1 MDIIKIILSREK
13 PFSNEKI
20 IQETLSIFYLL
31 LRYVLVINFMASAIN
46 DSLDEFN
53 LDEALSVK
61 GMKAGQKDIL
71 VAARIKLK
79 ISIFNQ
85 FKIKPSKR

>member
-1 MDIIKIILSREK
+1 MKK
-13 PFSNEKI
+13 
-20 IQETLSIFYLL
+20 LL
-31 LRYVLVINFMASAIN
+31 KRLFRFFIYCLGYVLVVNFMASAIN

-71 VAARIKLK
+71 VAARIKIENIDLQ
-79 ISIFNQ
+79 SIQ
-85 FKIKPSKR
+85 DKAIKKMKDWEQIAE

>member
-1 MDIIKIILSREK
+1 M
-13 PFSNEKI
+13 
-20 IQETLSIFYLL
+20 
-31 LRYVLVINFMASAIN
+31 VNFMASAIN

-71 VAARIKLK
+71 VAARIKIENIDLQ
-79 ISIFNQ
+79 SIQ
-85 FKIKPSKR
+85 DKAIKKIKPGNR

>member
-1 MDIIKIILSREK
+1 MKKSSKRLYRFFIYCLG
-13 PFSNEKI
+13 
-20 IQETLSIFYLL
+20 
-31 LRYVLVINFMASAIN
+31 YVLVVNFMASAIN

-71 VAARIKLK
+71 VAARIKIENIDLQ
-79 ISIFNQ
+79 SIQ
-85 FKIKPSKR
+85 DKAIKKMKDWEQIAE

>member
-1 MDIIKIILSREK
+1 M
-13 PFSNEKI
+13 
-20 IQETLSIFYLL
+20 
-31 LRYVLVINFMASAIN
+31 INFMASAIN

-71 VAARIKLK
+71 VAARIKIENIDLQ
-79 ISIFNQ
+79 SIQ
-85 FKIKPSKR
+85 DKAIKKMKDWEQIAE

>member
-1 MDIIKIILSREK
+1 M
-13 PFSNEKI
+13 
-20 IQETLSIFYLL
+20 
-31 LRYVLVINFMASAIN
+31 VNFMASAIN

-71 VAARIKLK
+71 VAARIKIENIDLQ
-79 ISIFNQ
+79 SIQ
-85 FKIKPSKR
+85 DKAIKKMKDWEQIAE

>member
-1 MDIIKIILSREK
+1 MKKLFKRLFRFFIYCLG
-13 PFSNEKI
+13 
-20 IQETLSIFYLL
+20 
-31 LRYVLVINFMASAIN
+31 YVLVINFMASAIN

-71 VAARIKLK
+71 VAARIKIENIDLQ
-79 ISIFNQ
+79 SIQ
-85 FKIKPSKR
+85 DKAIKKMKDWEQIAE

>member
-1 MDIIKIILSREK
+1 
-13 PFSNEKI
+13 
-20 IQETLSIFYLL
+20 
-31 LRYVLVINFMASAIN
+31 MASAIN

-71 VAARIKLK
+71 VAARIKIENIDLQ
-79 ISIFNQ
+79 SIQ
-85 FKIKPSKR
+85 DRAIKKMKDWEQIAE

>member
-1 MDIIKIILSREK
+1 MKKLFKSLFRFFIYCLG
-13 PFSNEKI
+13 
-20 IQETLSIFYLL
+20 
-31 LRYVLVINFMASAIN
+31 YVLVINFMASAIN

-71 VAARIKLK
+71 VAARIKIENIDLQ
-79 ISIFNQ
+79 SIQ
-85 FKIKPSKR
+85 DKAIKKMKDWEQIAE

>member
-1 MDIIKIILSREK
+1 MKKLLKRLFRFFIYCLGYIL
-13 PFSNEKI
+13 
-20 IQETLSIFYLL
+20 
-31 LRYVLVINFMASAIN
+31 VVNFMASAIN

-71 VAARIKLK
+71 VAARIKIENIDLQ
-79 ISIFNQ
+79 SIQ
-85 FKIKPSKR
+85 DKAIKKMKDWEQIAE

>member
-1 MDIIKIILSREK
+1 
-13 PFSNEKI
+13 
-20 IQETLSIFYLL
+20 
-31 LRYVLVINFMASAIN
+31 MASAIN

-71 VAARIKLK
+71 VAARIKIENIDLQ
-79 ISIFNQ
+79 SIQ
-85 FKIKPSKR
+85 DKAIKKMKDWEQIAE

>member
-1 MDIIKIILSREK
+1 
-13 PFSNEKI
+13 
-20 IQETLSIFYLL
+20 
-31 LRYVLVINFMASAIN
+31 MASAIN

-71 VAARIKLK
+71 VAARIKIENIDLQ
-79 ISIFNQ
+79 SIQ
-85 FKIKPSKR
+85 DKAIQKMKDWEQIAE